1 MKMRMKKILFLVS
14 LCLLCGCQRKESPM
28 ALYGFSVAEQVR
40 FHPVKS
46 DFLFKP
52 TAIEVFDSLVLVHDP
67 VENNTYTLFRLGASA
82 PLLSGGQKGSG
93 PDDILYGQFIDKI
106 NEKEFQVVDI
116 AGRKTLVYNLDS
128 ILQTRTFRPVRSFFY
143 SEAESQKVEGMQYAY
158 YVDDSQKIGLGD
170 SKYGKYFCL
179 AQDTVTYFGNYPE
192 EEGMKMSPFYLYQ
205 GVLHINDHRDRMLY
219 HSPIGY
225 YYELFAREGG
235 TWESCFKE
243 YIPTEHTEDA
253 VTENTPM
260 GICSADLDD
269 EFVYLLFSGR
279 TGKQFPEETFLTSH
293 ILVLNTHGEKIKSL
307 ETDRLNISIAVAGKQ
322 RRIYAI
328 AKNPETGEYEVGYY
342 PLAK

>member
-1 MKMRMKKILFLVS
+1 MKKFQFLVL
-14 LCLLCGCQRKESPM
+14 LCFLCGCKQKESPM
-28 ALYGFSVAEQVR
+28 ALYGFNVTEQVR

-205 GVLHINDHRDRMLY
+205 GVLHINDRRDRMLY

-279 TGKQFPEETFLTSH
+279 TGKQFPEETFLVSH

-342 PLAK
+342 PLTK

>member
-1 MKMRMKKILFLVS
+1 MKKFQFLV
-14 LCLLCGCQRKESPM
+14 LLCFLYGCKQKESPM
-28 ALYGFSVAEQVR
+28 DLYGFSVAEQVC

-67 VENNTYTLFRLGASA
+67 VENNTYTLFRLGASS

-116 AGRKTLVYNLDS
+116 AGRKTMVYNLDS

-179 AQDTVTYFGNYPE
+179 TKDTVTYFGNYPE

-205 GVLHINDHRDRMLY
+205 GVLHINDRRDRMLY

-225 YYELFAREGG
+225 YYELYAREGC
-235 TWESCFKE
+235 TWKACFKE

-279 TGKQFPEETFLTSH
+279 TGKQFPEETFLASH
-293 ILVLNTHGEKIKSL
+293 ILVLNTRGEKIKSL

-342 PLAK
+342 PLTK

>member
-1 MKMRMKKILFLVS
+1 MNKILFLVS
-14 LCLLCGCQRKESPM
+14 LCFLCGCQQEKSPM
-28 ALYGFSVAEQVR
+28 AQYGFNVTEQVS

-67 VENNTYTLFRLGASA
+67 VEDNTYTLFHLGASE

-116 AGRKTLVYNLDS
+116 ASRKTMVYNLDS
-128 ILQTRTFRPVRSFFY
+128 ILKTRTFRPVRSFFY
-143 SEAESQKVEGMQYAY
+143 SEAEPQKVDGLQYAY
-158 YVDDSQKIGLGD
+158 YVDESQKIGLGD
-170 SKYGKYFCL
+170 SRYGKYFCMSK
-179 AQDTVTYFGNYPE
+179 DTVTYFGNYPE
-192 EEGMKMSPFYLYQ
+192 MEGMNMSPFYLYQ
-205 GVLHINDHRDRMLY
+205 GVLHINDRRNLMLY

-225 YYELFAREGG
+225 YYELYARDGG
-235 TWESCFKE
+235 VWKACFKE
-243 YIPTEHTEDA
+243 YLPTVHMEDA

-260 GICSADLDD
+260 GICSADMDK

-279 TGKQFPEETFLTSH
+279 TAKQFPEETFLASH
-293 ILVLNTHGEKIKSL
+293 ILVLNNRGEKIKSL
-307 ETDRLNISIAVAGKQ
+307 ETDRLNISIAVASEQ

-328 AKNPETGEYEVGYY
+328 AKNPKTGEYEVGYY
-342 PLAK
+342 SFTK